1 MKKPKKSRLQ
11 EILESTID
19 GVRSYSGRGMYG
31 RSCLGVD
38 TDDLGDLFAAVLE
51 ELEGEEDTQD
61 VQLAFKSM
69 CTDAMGLGTIV
80 YFLAVPFVGDEEDDE
95 GDHECEGPSCC
106 TAAAA

>member
-1 MKKPKKSRLQ
+1 MGKPKKSRLQ
-11 EILESTID
+11 DILESTVD

-31 RSCLGVD
+31 RSCLGVE

-69 CTDAMGLGTIV
+69 RTDALGRGTIV
-80 YFLAVPFVGDEEDDE
+80 YFPAVAYDDDDDE
-95 GDHECEGPSCC
+95 P
-106 TAAAA
+106 TA